1 MNKVSTLVVASIIA
15 LAGSV
20 ASAQCSGGEYKQVK
34 ADSKECGAK
43 NDGVKIVQAS
53 MGNEKDIVDT
63 AVAAGSFKTLAAALK
78 AADLVE
84 ALKGKGPFTVFA
96 PTDEAFAKLPAG
108 TVESLLK
115 PENKAKLQSI
125 LKFHVVS
132 GEVLA
137 KDVKTGAVATLDGQR
152 AELKAADGAVT
163 IEGATVTAA
172 DVKASNG
179 VIHVIDSVII
189 PSDKNIV
196 QTAVAAG
203 SFKTLARLLEQAEL
217 VDALSGP
224 GPFTVFAPTDDAFA
238 KLPKATVESLLK
250 PENKDKLAA
259 ILKFHVVSGRVFS
272 DAAAKGATVKTLNGQ
287 EVTTKSEGGKVL
299 VQNAT
304 VTAADIDSSNGVIHV
319 IDTVILPK

>member
-1 MNKVSTLVVASIIA
+1 MNA
-15 LAGSV
+15 
-20 ASAQCSGGEYKQVK
+20 
-34 ADSKECGAK
+34 
-43 NDGVKIVQAS
+43 
-53 MGNEKDIVDT
+53 EKDIVDT

-108 TVESLLK
+108 TIESLLK

-137 KDVKTGAVATLDGQR
+137 KDVKTMPVATLDGQR
-152 AELKAADGAVT
+152 AELKVTDGKVT
-163 IEGATVTAA
+163 IENATVTAT
-172 DVKASNG
+172 DVQATNG
-179 VIHVIDSVII
+179 VIHVIDTVIM

-203 SFKTLARLLEQAEL
+203 SFKTLAKLLEQAEL

-224 GPFTVFAPTDDAFA
+224 GPFTVFAPTDAAFA
-238 KLPKATVESLLK
+238 KLPKETVDSLLK
-250 PENKDKLAA
+250 AENKDKLAA

-287 EVTTKSEGGKVL
+287 EVTTKSEGGKVM

-304 VTAADIDSSNGVIHV
+304 VTAADIDSTNGVIHV